1 MASWLWP
8 RWNMQS
14 MMVAAVGDAGNG
26 EKKETEFY
34 YGIRMV
40 IGAWVHHQILTI
52 YLSRCV
58 KHHL

>member
-1 MASWLWP
+1 M
-8 RWNMQS
+8 RS
-14 MMVAAVGDAGNG
+14 MMVVAVGDAGNG

-34 YGIRMV
+34 YGAMIV
-40 IGAWVHHQILTI
+40 IVVWVNHQILTI